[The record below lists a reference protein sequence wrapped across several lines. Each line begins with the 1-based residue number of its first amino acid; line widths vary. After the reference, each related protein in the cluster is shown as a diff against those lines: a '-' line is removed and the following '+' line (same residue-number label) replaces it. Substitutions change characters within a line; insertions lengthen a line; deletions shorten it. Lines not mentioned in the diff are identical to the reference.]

1 MNKELD
7 LRNANGNSDKYSI
20 YNYLKK
26 TPSFLIAVG
35 SAIVAVITFLAK
47 LMTNIEIRKILTLW
61 NIDISS
67 VDPDNSALIFTSLL
81 HIFYLIFTTSI
92 MICVNSMTESYIP
105 VRKSR
110 FANKCCKKILKSS
123 KKSNKYKKYEEC
135 VKNHK
140 KLKILFVFLHFL
152 KLTVAFIAT
161 FVVNIIYFYISI
173 SESKYLFVAA
183 LVSTALQFTLFY
195 LLSRLNFNSI
205 NKKEI
210 RNDCKKENYQKYIA
224 LDDSSLEH
232 SNKSISK
239 NLTNSNI
246 VIFIAQTISVCLIIC
261 IISIFLPTEGLTK
274 NSNVQIVSLDEKDYC
289 VVYQSNGKYFMKETE
304 TIVNEE
310 NNKRILIIYTDKQ
323 KIYSSDVLDVQ
334 IKKYDDIEILGIG
347 EDYK

>member
-1 MNKELD
+1 MDKDKELN
-7 LRNANGNSDKYSI
+7 LQNANGNSDKYSL

-26 TPSFLIAVG
+26 TPSILIAVG

-47 LMTNIEIRKILTLW
+47 LMANIEIRKTLTFW
-61 NIDISS
+61 NIDINS
-67 VDPDNSALIFTSLL
+67 VDPDNSALIFTSLMS
-81 HIFYLIFTTSI
+81 IFYLIFTASVMVCI
-92 MICVNSMTESYIP
+92 NFEVESYVP
-105 VRKSR
+105 VRKLKI
-110 FANKCCKKILKSS
+110 ANRYIKKAFKLTKKTNECKE
-123 KKSNKYKKYEEC
+123 YESLY
-135 VKNHK
+135 K
-140 KLKILFVFLHFL
+140 KLKKPFTLLHFL
-152 KLTVAFIAT
+152 KLAAAFIAT

-183 LVSTALQFTLFY
+183 LVSTTLQFTLFC

-210 RNDCKKENYQKYIA
+210 RDDCKKGNYKKHIA

-232 SNKSISK
+232 YNTSISK

-246 VIFIAQTISVCLIIC
+246 VIFIVQTISLCLIIC
-261 IISIFLPTEGLTK
+261 IISIFSPTKGLTK
-274 NSNVQIVSLDEKDYC
+274 NSNVQIASLDEKDYC

-334 IKKYDDIEILGIG
+334 IKKYDDIEILSIG